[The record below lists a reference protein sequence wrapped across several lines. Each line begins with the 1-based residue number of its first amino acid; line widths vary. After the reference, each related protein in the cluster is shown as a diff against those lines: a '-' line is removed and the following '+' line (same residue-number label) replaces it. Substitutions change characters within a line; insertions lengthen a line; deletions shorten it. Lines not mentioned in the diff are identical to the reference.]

1 MSPLDGLQM
10 PAQLA
15 CEFFAVFSRFEFALK
30 DSGYYYVNRR
40 GRAAADWDRYF
51 LHANDTVRTDADPDL
66 FEAVQ
71 YLTDEPPQVQVAPA
85 QWNPN
90 VPLRGGPGIIGTAL
104 DATGRVR
111 NNLFHGGKHT
121 PHSPP
126 GRDEKLVRSALCLLR
141 ACLKQDQ
148 QLAAAYEQPTAF

>member
-1 MSPLDGLQM
+1 MSPFDGLQM

-15 CEFFAVFSRFEFALK
+15 CEFFAVFSRYEFALK
-30 DSGYYYVNRR
+30 ESGYYYVNRR

-51 LHANDTVRTDADPDL
+51 VHANATIRADADPEL

-71 YLTDEPPQVQVAPA
+71 YLIVEPPQVQVAPA
-85 QWNPN
+85 EWDQN

-104 DATGRVR
+104 DAAGRVR

-121 PHSPP
+121 PHSPA
-126 GRDEKLVRSALCLLR
+126 GRDERLVRSALCLLR
-141 ACLKQDQ
+141 ACLRQDP
-148 QLAAAYEQPTAF
+148 QLAAAYEQPTVL